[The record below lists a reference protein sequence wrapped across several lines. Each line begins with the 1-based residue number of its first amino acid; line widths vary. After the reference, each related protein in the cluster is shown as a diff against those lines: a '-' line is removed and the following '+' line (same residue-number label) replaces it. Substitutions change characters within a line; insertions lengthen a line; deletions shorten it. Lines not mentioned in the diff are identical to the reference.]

1 MTGQHEAI
9 SVWSP
14 LARRMGY
21 TREPA
26 QRDEI
31 VAARER
37 MTCSAI
43 DSSHPTALLV
53 GAAVHAML
61 GVTSDRPSRGL
72 QLIGAAQLDATRRLI
87 GVEDRDGHRHYLLDL
102 NVEAIHVLTEVRG
115 AARPHAPKPHC
126 GTWETGVTAGRP
138 RRQRPRATDYVARG
152 RWIDQILRSATS
164 TPRG

>member
-1 MTGQHEAI
+1 
-9 SVWSP
+9 
-14 LARRMGY
+14 
-21 TREPA
+21 
-26 QRDEI
+26 
-31 VAARER
+31 
-37 MTCSAI
+37 MTCSAT
-43 DSSHPTALLV
+43 DSCHPTALLV

-61 GVTSDRPSRGL
+61 GVTADRPSRGL

-102 NVEAIHVLTEVRG
+102 NVEAIHVLTEVPWRCT
-115 AARPHAPKPHC
+115 AARTEAALRDVGDRGHRR
-126 GTWETGVTAGRP
+126 RP